1 MRASANRRS
10 GVVLLFSIA
19 VLALMSLLAVMFTTT
34 SRMERNVS
42 RNYVDDARAKMNAET
57 GLNVAISSLREI
69 AQRRA
74 WDNPNE
80 PWLFP
85 LDPTRNP
92 FVTRPTTC
100 GFAIETARRPSFLG
114 GPPLPSG
121 APVSG
126 TPAQQVASTYEGGR
140 DYYRLKVIDCA
151 SQLNVNL
158 FDIGASPSAKA
169 VLEGMLTNLGRAIQ
183 DTVQGARNPV
193 GNQAAAIT
201 NYRLTLPGKVYSS
214 EEQLVEALRAVFPT
228 DCEARY
234 HTLRDFVT
242 TRGWV
247 DETQSAAGNY
257 RPATD
262 FPISPSRRLDLVRR
276 GRSPINVNV
285 APPAVL
291 VSALAGLCGHEL
303 GLAPYQAA
311 IMGVAPAQWVKTLA
325 TSGGS
330 SSCVTYPIARQVAA
344 AIVDRRTSQGPFR
357 TWGEFESFV
366 DTIPLTPQQR
376 MVVKA
381 NANPNLR
388 LNKFNPNEVVFQRI
402 DKVDLGYF
410 PEGTSGAPQKSGTTE
425 FSFSSMGYFEIES
438 LGRVSRFEGGRE
450 VVQASKLLF
459 TTVKVFDVVRLT
471 TQKDFVDS
479 LVSASRARSYPE
491 SLDEAAFGG
500 SERGD
505 ESRGGANRFDGAIAI
520 GTEWDDAARAGQTF
534 YHSFGRSLSSTTP
547 RMAPLENGKHET
559 GAGSSGGNLSVL
571 EGNDLVPDGLLNWR
585 WPGGQEELDFET
597 TPGVVPDGA
606 GALAGS
612 VDLWVKLASD
622 PSRGSDEVLFYAV
635 KEIAR
640 GVSVDSA
647 GNPVSSPE
655 QRWGLAWKLERFG
668 TRIRSTRFLYGYP
681 DRERLMPDL
690 RAPGALAPNGA
701 VRLAYTEVDFFCTS
715 WKAHEWHRLTH
726 SWTNGTEQWLD
737 VDGQRAGMTFQLER
751 EKAQDVGA
759 QFDWRPGAVFKRTVN
774 GFRLVTLDPDQRFQV
789 GGYSYTYRNPDRAAN
804 RVRVYNQQW
813 QILEGQTLERYPNAT
828 IDEVRIATRPA
839 SSGARDRYATQGS
852 SWRGRIPYTALGG
865 GRLGTVSYTVYYPK
879 VLGSRS
885 LTPGQL
891 RIGFQAGFSS
901 KGLERSPS
909 PASGAVHDGEGW
921 GVYASADSAIP
932 TGEDLRFEIEFR
944 NPGGITPLTVTPVVD
959 DITVTVMGEVRHLE
973 YSWVLRPDPQP

>member
-1 MRASANRRS
+1 MVGSANRRR
-10 GVVLLFSIA
+10 GVVLLFSVA
-19 VLALMSLLAVMFTTT
+19 VLALLSLLAVMFTTT

-42 RNYVDDARAKMNAET
+42 RNYVDDARARMNAET

-69 AQRRA
+69 AQQRA
-74 WDNPNE
+74 WDDPNE
-80 PWLFP
+80 TWRFP
-85 LDPTRNP
+85 LDPTQNP
-92 FVTRPTTC
+92 FVTSPTC
-100 GFAIETARRPSFLG
+100 GFAIEMARRPSLAG
-114 GPPLPSG
+114 GPALPSG

-126 TPAQQVASTYEGGR
+126 TPAQQVASTYDGGR

-158 FDIGASPSAKA
+158 FDIAASPSAKS

-183 DTVQGARNPV
+183 DTVPGARNPI

-201 NYRLTLPGKVYSS
+201 AYRLTLPGQVYSH
-214 EEQLVEALRAVFPT
+214 EEQLLEALRRVYPT
-228 DCEARY
+228 DCESRY
-234 HTLRDFVT
+234 YTLRDFVT

-247 DETQSAAGNY
+247 DETQVAAGNY
-257 RPATD
+257 RPAVD
-262 FPISPSRRLDLVRR
+262 FPISPSRRLDTVPRR
-276 GRSPINVNV
+276 RTPINLNL

-303 GLAPYQAA
+303 GLVPYQGA

-325 TSGGS
+325 TSGGGS
-330 SSCVTYPIARQVAA
+330 SFLGYPIARQVAT
-344 AIVDRRTSQGPFR
+344 AIVDRRNAQGPFR

-366 DTIPLTPQQR
+366 DTIPMTPQRR

-402 DKVDLGYF
+402 DKVDLAYV
-410 PEGTSGAPQKSGTTE
+410 PDGTSGAPLKSGTTE
-425 FSFSSMGYFEIES
+425 FCFSSMGYFEIES

-450 VVQASKLLF
+450 IVQASKVLF
-459 TTVKVFDVVRLT
+459 TTLKVFDVARLT
-471 TQKDFVDS
+471 TQKDFVEG
-479 LVSASRARSYPE
+479 LVSATRTRSYPE
-491 SLDEAAFGG
+491 SLDEGAFGG
-500 SERGD
+500 TERGD
-505 ESRGGANRFDGAIAI
+505 ESRRGASPCDGSIAI
-520 GTEWDDAARAGQTF
+520 GTEWDSGARAGQTF
-534 YHSFGRSLSSTTP
+534 YHAFDRSLSSTSP

-559 GAGSSGGNLSVL
+559 GAGASGGDLSVL

-585 WPGGQEELDFET
+585 WPGGQEELDFAT
-597 TPGVVPDGA
+597 TPGIVPDGA

-622 PSRGSDEVLFYAV
+622 PSQGSDEVLFYAV
-635 KEIAR
+635 KEMAN
-640 GVSVDSA
+640 GVSLDSA
-647 GNPVSSPE
+647 GNPTSTPD

-668 TRIRSTRFLYGYP
+668 TRLRSTRFLYGYP
-681 DRERLMPDL
+681 DREKLQPDF
-690 RAPGALAPNGA
+690 RAPGALAPNGV
-701 VRLAYTEVDFFCTS
+701 VRLSYTEVDYFSTT

-737 VDGQRAGMTFQLER
+737 VDGRRAGMTFQLER

-774 GFRLVTLDPDQRFQV
+774 AFRLVTLDPEQRFQI
-789 GGYSYTYRNPDRAAN
+789 GGYTYTYRNPDRAAS

-813 QILEGQTLERYPNAT
+813 QVQEGQTLARYPNAT
-828 IDEVRIATRPA
+828 LDEVRILTRPSP
-839 SSGARDRYATQGS
+839 SSSRDRYAAQGS
-852 SWRGRIPYTALGG
+852 SWRGRIPYARLGA

-879 VLGSRS
+879 VLGTRS

-891 RIGFQAGFSS
+891 RIGFQAGFPS
-901 KGLERSPS
+901 KGLQSAPTPR
-909 PASGAVHDGEGW
+909 SGAAYDGAGW
-921 GVYASADSAIP
+921 GVYGTAEKAVP
-932 TGEDLRFEIEFR
+932 TGEDFQFEIGFR
-944 NPGGITPLTVTPVVD
+944 NPGGITPLVVTPVVD
-959 DITVTVMGEVRHLE
+959 DVTVTVMGEVRYLE